1 MPSDRIRIQSSHNRP
16 EKQAEVYKLKY
27 IIKDAIKLSYI
38 LRAGEKRRNTVFELP
53 LCWVI

>member
-1 MPSDRIRIQSSHNRP
+1 MPSDRIRIQNSHNRP

-27 IIKDAIKLSYI
+27 MIKDAIKLSYI
-38 LRAGEKRRNTVFELP
+38 LRAGEKRRNTVFEPP